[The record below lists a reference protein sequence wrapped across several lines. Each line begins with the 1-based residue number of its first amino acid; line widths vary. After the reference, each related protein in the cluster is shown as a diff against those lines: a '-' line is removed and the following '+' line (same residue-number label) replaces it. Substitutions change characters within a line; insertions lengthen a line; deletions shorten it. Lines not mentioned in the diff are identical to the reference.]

1 MSSRFERQLAQG
13 RLSRAQ
19 FLRMVGGLAVA
30 GAVPAGLAACGNG
43 KSGSGSADK
52 ATLNVV
58 GVADQKPP
66 LDELTKAYTGSNPG
80 VTFKTSFAPTDQVQT
95 SIRAQLGAGNAP
107 DVHVVY
113 PGDGSSMSMSQI
125 AKAGLLADLSD
136 QAWTSMI
143 PGNFKP
149 ALQYQNKTSMF
160 SAGSSVIGAIYN
172 KSVFQQAGAS
182 IPTTWP
188 ELLAACEKIKQA
200 GKVPIALGAQT
211 PWVTQLITYAL
222 VPSTVYV
229 DTPDFDD
236 QQQAGKTS
244 FAKSGWRKAFEMYL
258 DLQAKGYF
266 NDNVNGTTYEQATAM
281 VATGKAAMAVQVS
294 AVLSAFRDAATNK
307 DDLSMF
313 PFPGAD
319 TADKVWI
326 PAGVVVG
333 LGVHARGKNLAAA
346 KAFVEYLGKQENINA
361 WAKAIA
367 AIPLH
372 QDANSTIDPAL
383 ESLLPLVKANKAVP
397 FMDQRWPNAE
407 VQPTHFAVVQDL
419 LAKKITIDDALKK
432 MDDAYGKKS

>member
-1 MSSRFERQLAQG
+1 MGSEFERRLAQG

-19 FLRMVGGLAVA
+19 FLRMVGGLTVA
-30 GAVPAGLAACGNG
+30 GAVPAALAACGG
-43 KSGSGSADK
+43 GGSSGSADK
-52 ATLNVV
+52 ATLSVV
-58 GVADQKPP
+58 GVADEKPP
-66 LDELTKAYTGSNPG
+66 LDALTQAYTASKPG
-80 VTFKTSFAPTDQVQT
+80 VTFKTSYAPTDQVQT

-113 PGDGSSMSMSQI
+113 PGDGSSMAMTQI

-149 ALQYQNKTSMF
+149 AFQYQNKTYMF

-172 KSVFQQAGAS
+172 KSVFQQAGVS

-188 ELLAACEKIKQA
+188 ELLDVCQKIKAA
-200 GKVPIALGAQT
+200 GKIPIALGAQT
-211 PWVTQLITYAL
+211 PWITQLITYAL
-222 VPSTVYV
+222 VPSTVYA

-236 QQQAGKTS
+236 QQAARKTS
-244 FAKSGWRKAFEMYL
+244 FAQSGWRKAFQMYL
-258 DLQAKGYF
+258 DLQAKGFF
-266 NDNVNGTTYEQATAM
+266 NDNVNGTTYEQATSM

-333 LGVHARGKNLAAA
+333 VGVHARGKNLSAA
-346 KAFVEYLGKQENINA
+346 KAFIEYVGKQENINA

-383 ESLLPLVKANKAVP
+383 ETLLPLVKANKAVP

-419 LAKKITIDDALKK
+419 LAHKITIDDALKK